1 MFKKRLLSVLLLSS
15 SAVYAT
21 KPVLPDILIP
31 TKHSQQKTIE
41 MSKFVRSGPTIQ
53 VAILLDTSGSM
64 DGLIQQ
70 AKSKIWNIINEL
82 SKANKSNKDVT
93 LQVGLFEYG
102 KQSIS
107 KHEGFLQMLLPLG
120 NDLDLLSEKLFSLR
134 TDGGEEYAGKVILE
148 SINRM
153 QWSDHKDDLKLIII
167 AGNESFEQGDIPVD
181 FSVKKAVDNNIIVN
195 TVFCG
200 DYDKGIDLGW
210 KKGAEDGGGKYLN
223 IKQNKQIVRIV
234 TPYDELIILLG
245 NKLNNTYIGYGI
257 QSKAKKARQLAQDAN
272 ASKESRAMMADRSIS
287 KASSNYKNESW
298 DVTSIYEN
306 DEASAI
312 KLAKEQSTHFKGMS
326 DDEIRS
332 AIETKVKERNKLK
345 AEISLL
351 EEKRAAFIDK
361 NKDTKA
367 SDFGSVLLRNVKE
380 QAEGKGYIFKK

>member
-210 KKGAEDGGGKYLN
+210 KKGAENSGGKYLN
-223 IKQNKQIVRIV
+223 IEQNKQIIRIV

-257 QSKAKKARQLAQDAN
+257 QSRAKKARQLAQDAN
-272 ASKESRAMMADRSIS
+272 ASKESRAMMVDRSIS
-287 KASSNYKNESW
+287 KASSNYKNDSW

>member
-210 KKGAEDGGGKYLN
+210 KKGAENSGGKYLN
-223 IKQNKQIVRIV
+223 IEQNKQIIRIV

-272 ASKESRAMMADRSIS
+272 ASKESRAMMVDRSIS
-287 KASSNYKNESW
+287 KASSNYKNDSW